1 MVDSKAWDW
10 DKVKGD
16 HERHW
21 QEPAIESYYL
31 INRWLGQNKKD
42 FLDLGCGLGRHTI
55 QFAKAGFK
63 TSGFDLS
70 EASIARAGEYATKA
84 NVAVDLKVGDML
96 SLPYAD
102 NSFDCVYCY
111 NVISHTDTAGMRKII
126 SELKRVLRKG
136 GECYLTL
143 GSKQA
148 WGFQQD
154 WPVVDENT
162 KIRVE
167 DGPENWVPHFYADY
181 NLIQDL
187 FKDFDIVKIIQVED
201 FINRGG
207 NITSSF
213 HWHVLICHN

>member
-10 DKVKGD
+10 NKVKGD
-16 HERHW
+16 HECHW

-70 EASIARAGEYATKA
+70 EASIARTGEYATKA

-102 NSFDCVYCY
+102 NSIDCVYCR

-154 WPVVDENT
+154 WPIVDENT

-167 DGPENWVPHFYADY
+167 DGPENGIPHFYADY

-187 FKDFDIVKIIQVED
+187 FEDFDIIKIIQVED
-201 FINRGG
+201 FINRGDD
-207 NITSSF
+207 ITSSF